1 MGGSRT
7 VPTVRRKISGHPQLP
22 PTTKSPAP
30 LCASTHWSIVF
41 IVLVQL
47 HYTNRAALASE
58 RPGRPNPALAA

>member
-47 HYTNRAALASE
+47 SYAIAPRWRANAQVAGI
-58 RPGRPNPALAA
+58 RP